1 MALHHKINYLELPAR
16 ELEATKAFFQAV
28 FGWGF
33 VDYGPDYSCF
43 TQAGIDGGFFRSSL
57 SFDTLNGSP
66 LLVIYSND
74 LNASLE
80 AVKTHGGE
88 ICKDIF
94 SFPGGRRFHF
104 RCPSQNEYAVWSE

>member
-1 MALHHKINYLELPAR
+1 MALHHRINYLELPAR

-80 AVKTHGGE
+80 AVKT
-88 ICKDIF
+88 
-94 SFPGGRRFHF
+94 
-104 RCPSQNEYAVWSE
+104 

>member
-1 MALHHKINYLELPAR
+1 MALHHRINYLELPAR

-43 TQAGIDGGFFRSSL
+43 TQAGIDGGFFRSSVN
-57 SFDTLNGSP
+57 FDTLNGCP
-66 LLVIYSND
+66 LLVLYSND

-80 AVKTHGGE
+80 AVKAHGGE
-88 ICKDIF
+88 ISKDIF

>member
-1 MALHHKINYLELPAR
+1 MALHHRINYLELPAR

-43 TQAGIDGGFFRSSL
+43 TQGGIDGGFFRSSL
-57 SFDTLNGSP
+57 SFDTFNGSP

-80 AVKTHGGE
+80 AVKTQGGE

>member
-1 MALHHKINYLELPAR
+1 MALHHRINYLELPAR

-57 SFDTLNGSP
+57 SLDTLNGSP

-80 AVKTHGGE
+80 AVKTQGGE